1 MGLESGSSLENNN
14 LDCRCFVR
22 VPGILRYFEITK
34 NEWLVSTDEGLA
46 RVMMVTGRE
55 Y

>member
-1 MGLESGSSLENNN
+1 MGLEFGSPLENSN

-22 VPGILRYFEITK
+22 VPGILRYFENTK

-46 RVMMVTGRE
+46 GVMMVTGRK